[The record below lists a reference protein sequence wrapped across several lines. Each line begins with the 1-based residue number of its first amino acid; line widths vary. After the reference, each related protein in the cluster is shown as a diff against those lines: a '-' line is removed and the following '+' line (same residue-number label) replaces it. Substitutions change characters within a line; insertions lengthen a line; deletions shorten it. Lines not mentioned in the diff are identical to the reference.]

1 MSQNYIGNNG
11 IVVQNL
17 TEIKEDLI
25 AKYKTIYG
33 ADINLEQNSPDGQF
47 INILAQEKKDILD
60 FCVQLYNNLDTDR
73 VVGIPQQILYKLNG
87 LTIKAFTYS
96 YVYVDVTVTAPV
108 NIEGITNENLEN
120 ADAVGYTVSDSNGNR
135 WILATGTSSST
146 VSLTTGTH
154 TLNFRATDLGSITAL
169 PNTITT
175 METVIAGISGVNNAA
190 NNYVTGGV
198 GETDAEFRIRR
209 NRSVTIPSQG
219 FDDGLEAQLLNLTN
233 VTQAKVYQ
241 NRTNSTDANNIPAH
255 AVWVIVEGGSADDIG
270 KTIYANIPPG
280 IKMHGSES
288 VQVERAIPGT
298 FETVYYDLGAAED
311 LYIEATIK
319 VISGSIDE
327 SYVKEELSKLTW
339 NIAES
344 VEAVNIAT
352 AIKDLIGDVGTPY
365 DVGVSLTGTAGS
377 YSEIVTPTALNGYFT
392 LSTSNIDLSVVNA

>member
-11 IVVQNL
+11 IVVQDL
-17 TEIKEDLI
+17 PEIKEDLI
-25 AKYKTIYG
+25 AKFKTIYG

-47 INILAQEKKDILD
+47 INILAQEKKDMLD
-60 FCVQLYNNLDTDR
+60 FCVQLYNNIDVDR

-96 YVYVDVTVTAPV
+96 YVYVNVTVTAPV

-120 ADAVGYTVSDSNGNR
+120 ADAVGYTVSDNNGNR
-135 WILATGTSSST
+135 WILATGTSNST
-146 VSLTTGTH
+146 VSLTVGTH
-154 TLNFRATDLGSITAL
+154 TLNFRAADLGSVTAL

-175 METVIAGISGVNNAA
+175 METVVAGISGVNNAA

-198 GETDAEFRIRR
+198 GETDAEYRIRR

-241 NRTNSTDANNIPAH
+241 NRTNSTVDGIPAH
-255 AVWVIVEGGSADDIG
+255 AIWVIVEGGSADDIG

-280 IKMHGSES
+280 ITMHGNES

-298 FETVYYDLGAAED
+298 FETIYYDIGAAED
-311 LYIEATIK
+311 LHVSATIK

-327 SYVKEELSKLTW
+327 TYVKEELSKLTW

-365 DVGVSLTGTAGS
+365 DVGVSLTGTVGS